1 MENEMVAET
10 EAAAALRDGLTAPA
24 RRGELVRYIESHDM
38 AKIEELA
45 DAFRVSSM
53 TIHRDLEFL
62 SKEGL
67 IERVRGGART
77 LPQAFS
83 ELDVH
88 VRRRTKVAEK
98 HAMASEA
105 SALIHDGNI
114 VAFDDSTTVAAMFDQ
129 IDAHRPSAV
138 ITHSLGLMHSITQLY
153 PEITLVGLGGQ
164 YYPET
169 DSFLGGVV
177 VEQIKRVS
185 ADVVFVSTTSL
196 KNNALFH
203 PDAEAAL
210 TKKALIGMGDRK
222 VLLMDSTKFEA
233 RGLYHVVDLSAFDD
247 IFVESSLSAD
257 HRAKLDRLDVNV
269 HYVTTPTTGESPSTD
284 VKQNGPD
291 RSK

>member
-1 MENEMVAET
+1 MDTEKVAGIDAT
-10 EAAAALRDGLTAPA
+10 AASRDGLTAPA
-24 RRGELVRYIESHDM
+24 RRGELIRYIDSHDM
-38 AKIEELA
+38 AKIEDLA
-45 DAFRVSSM
+45 GAFGVSSM
-53 TIHRDLEFL
+53 TIHRDLEVL
-62 SKEGL
+62 SREGL

-98 HAMASEA
+98 RALAREA
-105 SALIHDGNI
+105 SVLIHDGDI
-114 VAFDDSTTVAAMFDQ
+114 VGFDDSTTVAAMFDQ

-138 ITHSLGLMHSITQLY
+138 ITHSLGLMHSITRLH

-177 VEQIKRVS
+177 VEQTKRVS

-196 KNNALFH
+196 KNDALFH

-210 TKKALIGMGDRK
+210 TKKAVIGMGDRK

-247 IFVESSLSAD
+247 IFVESTLSAE
-257 HRAKLDRLDVNV
+257 HRAELDKLSVNV
-269 HYVTTPTTGESPSTD
+269 HYVETTKGDIRLDS
-284 VKQNGPD
+284 GPAT
-291 RSK
+291 RL